1 MLSKLKDSLQKF
13 ARLGVAD
20 RKSVKELLREIQ
32 RVLIQSDVNVKL
44 VFELSKRIEENALD
58 EKIPAGLTR
67 KEHVVNIVY
76 EELTSFLGEK
86 PPELSLG
93 KQKILLLGL
102 FGSGKTTLT
111 AKLAK
116 FYQNKGLSVG
126 VITTDTWRPA
136 AYHQLEQLAKKTK
149 TPFYGEEGEK
159 DPIKILKNGLK
170 KMKGKDVVIIDSA
183 GRSALDDELAK
194 ELKDIE
200 KVLKPKEKLLVLSGD
215 IGQAALKQATE
226 FNKLVGLTGVA
237 VTRMDSSAKGG
248 GVLSAC
254 HAAEVNVRFISVGEK
269 PDDLEMYDPVRF
281 VGRLLGMGDLEGLLE
296 KAKSAMDPKK
306 TQELL
311 QGEFTLKAFYQ
322 QIEST
327 KKMGSL
333 QQIMEMIPG
342 MGSLKLPKDMLDV
355 QEEKMHKWKI
365 MMDSMTD
372 EELTKTEDVMDKN
385 RVNRIATGSG
395 TKPEE
400 VRELVRSYK
409 QMKKM
414 MKKFKGGKFMK
425 RGGKMGNLLKGMGLK
440 M

>member
-1 MLSKLKDSLQKF
+1 
-13 ARLGVAD
+13 
-20 RKSVKELLREIQ
+20 
-32 RVLIQSDVNVKL
+32 
-44 VFELSKRIEENALD
+44 
-58 EKIPAGLTR
+58 
-67 KEHVVNIVY
+67 
-76 EELTSFLGEK
+76 
-86 PPELSLG
+86 
-93 KQKILLLGL
+93 
-102 FGSGKTTLT
+102 
-111 AKLAK
+111 
-116 FYQNKGLSVG
+116 
-126 VITTDTWRPA
+126 
-136 AYHQLEQLAKKTK
+136 
-149 TPFYGEEGEK
+149 
-159 DPIKILKNGLK
+159 
-170 KMKGKDVVIIDSA
+170 VIIDSA